1 MEFLSLNEIEGLS
14 KFCYVLTILWGL
26 RVWWRVFLVRHE
38 HQRIMTLFWVQS
50 VAIPL
55 YCLFNILYILNL
67 GYHATLGYFGWTVIN
82 VLFMATDG
90 MMSETLSRN
99 VVRYRAIEQQCQA
112 LGIQPEQAILVVA
125 DQAPPLPTSQR

>member
-1 MEFLSLNEIEGLS
+1 MEFLSLNEMEGLA
-14 KFCYVLTILWGL
+14 KFCYVLTIFWGL
-26 RVWWRVFLVRHE
+26 RVWWRVFHMRHA

-50 VAIPL
+50 IAMPL

-90 MMSETLSRN
+90 MMSETLSRH
-99 VVRYRAIEQQCQA
+99 VVRYRPIEQQCQA
-112 LGIQPEQAILVVA
+112 LGIPPEQAVLVSA
-125 DQAPPLPTSQR
+125 KQAPPLSGAVR